1 MGRRVLAQ
9 SRRQKRCAVGRIRG
23 FVGAMVAAMAL
34 ASLCA
39 CSTSRPYSYPP
50 PPGLSARRV
59 QLIKRLQRAEEHD
72 RGNSHAW
79 NWSNPMLDA
88 LYRQKAEEVQAVILR
103 LEAGEDVPPSDI
115 KHALDN
121 SEARQLGGY

>member
-1 MGRRVLAQ
+1 
-9 SRRQKRCAVGRIRG
+9 
-23 FVGAMVAAMAL
+23 
-34 ASLCA
+34 
-39 CSTSRPYSYPP
+39 
-50 PPGLSARRV
+50 
-59 QLIKRLQRAEEHD
+59 
-72 RGNSHAW
+72 
-79 NWSNPMLDA
+79 MLDA